1 MIVNRISE
9 MINSDGKPEWWK
21 YIINQ
26 AIQLGQLSNSEF
38 EQAYQLAKM
47 EHGLAVKIADYE
59 RLIKKVQAIG
69 YSEELEENRILSLS
83 NAQNISKLAKNQT
96 IDFSTTGINIVYGN
110 NGAGKSSYSKVLKN
124 ACLTRGDTPNLSHN
138 IFSEKLGNPSLDIQ
152 IESNNKIE
160 LISWDSQCEPDTRL
174 KSIRVFDSSSS
185 IHYLSKSDQLN
196 FKPPALKL
204 LDELLQAC
212 NFIQQ
217 KVKLDES
224 VYLEKLT
231 LPEMGKETSVSKLVI
246 TSKTKVEDIYNL
258 CATKEELEELELLK
272 SDVIELT
279 NSSPEK
285 LREKY
290 KNNRLDILP
299 LHNFLKNLISNFN
312 LESKKNYKSFY
323 DKKQKAQLTAV
334 ELSRSTFFE
343 LPITQ
348 IGTDSWITMLNAV
361 KKFIENS
368 EEYLQF
374 PPKEGDYCPTCLN
387 SLDSLSI
394 SRLSSFNIYL
404 NSEVQKEA
412 EHAESKWKSEIDK
425 INKLNFSL
433 EPYSAILEK
442 IRNKNNDF
450 YESILLLIH
459 KLKEEKNKLLMD
471 IPLIEINEL
480 DTDVLKRLDVYITAL
495 EEREKSVKDDDTKNS
510 AIILKK
516 KRINEIEDRNKILI
530 FKNQIIDE
538 IDRCKKIE
546 AFKNIKNSTNTV
558 AITKLIT
565 DICNSDSIG
574 QIQEFFE
581 KELTKLG
588 FNHFKVKTL
597 TKGVRG
603 SQNLS
608 LGLEESKVN
617 ILEIASEGE
626 QKCISLACFFAE
638 LSTDNR
644 KSAIIFD
651 DPVNSLDHIWR
662 LKFAERICEEAKTRQ
677 VIIFTHDL
685 PFLKLIQEVSEKIH
699 VEVHIKALSR
709 NNQNTGIS
717 QNTAPWDALNTDKR
731 IKNLKELAVRAK
743 KLSLESDT
751 EYQIFAGFIY
761 GRKREAWERLIEEW
775 LIKGTVERFSRG
787 IQTQKIRYLTDIVQ
801 EDVDLINAAMGKCST
816 YMAGHDMSE
825 EITGIFPSITE
836 LEEDIEKLE
845 SYFTSLKRRRK

>member
-47 EHGLAVKIADYE
+47 EHGLEVKIADYE

-285 LREKY
+285 LKED
-290 KNNRLDILP
+290 NLDID
-299 LHNFLKNLISNFN
+299 N
-312 LESKKNYKSFY
+312 ES
-323 DKKQKAQLTAV
+323 
-334 ELSRSTFFE
+334 
-343 LPITQ
+343 
-348 IGTDSWITMLNAV
+348 
-361 KKFIENS
+361 S
-368 EEYLQF
+368 E
-374 PPKEGDYCPTCLN
+374 
-387 SLDSLSI
+387 
-394 SRLSSFNIYL
+394 
-404 NSEVQKEA
+404 
-412 EHAESKWKSEIDK
+412 
-425 INKLNFSL
+425 
-433 EPYSAILEK
+433 
-442 IRNKNNDF
+442 
-450 YESILLLIH
+450 
-459 KLKEEKNKLLMD
+459 
-471 IPLIEINEL
+471 
-480 DTDVLKRLDVYITAL
+480 
-495 EEREKSVKDDDTKNS
+495 
-510 AIILKK
+510 
-516 KRINEIEDRNKILI
+516 
-530 FKNQIIDE
+530 FKH
-538 IDRCKKIE
+538 
-546 AFKNIKNSTNTV
+546 V
-558 AITKLIT
+558 
-565 DICNSDSIG
+565 G
-574 QIQEFFE
+574 Q
-581 KELTKLG
+581 
-588 FNHFKVKTL
+588 
-597 TKGVRG
+597 
-603 SQNLS
+603 
-608 LGLEESKVN
+608 
-617 ILEIASEGE
+617 
-626 QKCISLACFFAE
+626 
-638 LSTDNR
+638 
-644 KSAIIFD
+644 
-651 DPVNSLDHIWR
+651 
-662 LKFAERICEEAKTRQ
+662 
-677 VIIFTHDL
+677 
-685 PFLKLIQEVSEKIH
+685 
-699 VEVHIKALSR
+699 
-709 NNQNTGIS
+709 
-717 QNTAPWDALNTDKR
+717 
-731 IKNLKELAVRAK
+731 
-743 KLSLESDT
+743 
-751 EYQIFAGFIY
+751 
-761 GRKREAWERLIEEW
+761 
-775 LIKGTVERFSRG
+775 
-787 IQTQKIRYLTDIVQ
+787 
-801 EDVDLINAAMGKCST
+801 
-816 YMAGHDMSE
+816 
-825 EITGIFPSITE
+825 
-836 LEEDIEKLE
+836 
-845 SYFTSLKRRRK
+845 